1 MTSPPRAMLI
11 VAALGA
17 LAAGAAVAQP
27 GRERPA
33 DRQAERTPSPERL
46 RAFLEQRLEATR
58 ENEAALA
65 ALLERL
71 DRGESPDAIA
81 QDAREAVRETL
92 EPAREWGG
100 APPGDRAPGGPPADA
115 PELTTEQLFDLLGEV
130 DAPMRERLRR
140 LANENPERARA
151 ALREAAPR
159 LRELAQ
165 LKRDDPESFRLR
177 LAMMQAGR
185 DAFRAAMGYARAQR
199 ENAGEEELAR
209 RRDEVA
215 AALRQRIE
223 FERQVK
229 AREIGRLAQRVEQ
242 LRAELARAG
251 ENTDEIVERETQRA
265 IDNAVRPRSEGRRDS
280 DPARRPPPDQ
290 R

>member
-1 MTSPPRAMLI
+1 MTSPSRAMLVGAVI
-11 VAALGA
+11 GA
-17 LAAGAAVAQP
+17 LAAGVAAAQP

-33 DRQAERTPSPERL
+33 DRQAERAPAPERL

-71 DRGESPDAIA
+71 DSGESPDAVA
-81 QDAREAVRETL
+81 EDAREAVRAML
-92 EPAREWGG
+92 EPLREWGG
-100 APPGDRAPGGPPADA
+100 GPPGDRAAGGPPADA
-115 PELTTEQLFDLLGEV
+115 PEMTTEQLFDLLGEV
-130 DAPMRERLRR
+130 DEPMRDRIRR
-140 LANENPERARA
+140 LAQENPERARA
-151 ALREAAPR
+151 ILRDAAPR

-165 LKRDDPESFRLR
+165 LKRDDPEAFRLR

-199 ENAGEEELAR
+199 EGAGAEELAR

-215 AALRQRIE
+215 GAMRQRIDYE
-223 FERQVK
+223 QQMK
-229 AREIGRLAQRVEQ
+229 AREIDRLAKRVEQ
-242 LRAELARAG
+242 LRAELAQAG
-251 ENTDEIVERETQRA
+251 ENADEIVERETQRA
-265 IDNAVRPRSEGRRDS
+265 IEGASRPRGERRRDG
-280 DPARRPPPDQ
+280 DPARLPPPDQ